1 VSSHPESF
9 SDDDLSSFAT
19 VFFFSSPSFKTL
31 KVLISS
37 GSSSIAFS
45 FVFPGGL
52 PIKAVSQ
59 GRVLGNHQ
67 GDKILSQEEEYSL
80 IFNKHNFIKFR
91 RFYF

>member
-1 VSSHPESF
+1 MSTDPV
-9 SDDDLSSFAT
+9 
-19 VFFFSSPSFKTL
+19 PSFKTL

-67 GDKILSQEEEYSL
+67 GEKILTQKKEYSL
-80 IFNKHNFIKFR
+80 IFNNHNFIECGNF
-91 RFYF
+91 

>member
-1 VSSHPESF
+1 MSTDPV
-9 SDDDLSSFAT
+9 
-19 VFFFSSPSFKTL
+19 PSFKTL

-67 GDKILSQEEEYSL
+67 GDEILSQKEEYSL
-80 IFNKHNFIKFR
+80 IFKNLDILIFNFCEVEIFAR
-91 RFYF
+91 VILF